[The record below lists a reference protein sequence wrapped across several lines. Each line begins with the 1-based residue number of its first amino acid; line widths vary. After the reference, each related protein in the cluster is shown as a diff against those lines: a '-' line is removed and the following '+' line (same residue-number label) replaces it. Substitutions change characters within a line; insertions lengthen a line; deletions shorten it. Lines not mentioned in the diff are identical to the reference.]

1 MENLNYSRVSLE
13 PFNTSTISTKASNYF
28 YDHLD
33 RRYENFYLWSRFI
46 LTLFCYPLVC
56 LIGLV
61 GNSLSAI
68 VLCRKKMKNSTNF
81 FLLALSLS
89 DSIKLANDLLFSIV
103 ITLTYCEGMTVYWIY
118 YVLFP
123 YAHYVS
129 SMSLCVTAWLTVS
142 VAVER
147 YVMVSNQIFFPYY
160 NFKKLFF
167 LVGIEVYSNT
177 QQS

>member
-1 MENLNYSRVSLE
+1 MENLNHSRVSLE
-13 PFNTSTISTKASNYF
+13 LFNTSEISDEGSNF
-28 YDHLD
+28 YH
-33 RRYENFYLWSRFI
+33 YEKFYLWSRFI

-56 LIGLV
+56 IIGLV
-61 GNSLSAI
+61 GNFLSAI

-89 DSIKLANDLLFSIV
+89 DSIKLANDLLFTIV
-103 ITLTYCEGMTVYWIY
+103 ITMTYTEGMAIYRIY
-118 YVLFP
+118 YVLYP

-147 YVMVSNQIFFPYY
+147 YVMVSP
-160 NFKKLFF
+160 
-167 LVGIEVYSNT
+167 
-177 QQS
+177 